1 MEALMGALVR
11 VGNDDLWGVQVGL
24 TRVSKVGL
32 KEDAE
37 LEQRGGVSAV
47 GSHVLTVG
55 KVPQAV

>member
-1 MEALMGALVR
+1 MGALVG